1 MRISRGNHC
10 LPRCLGRFLSRPS
23 DCLPVQCRTTEKN
36 INCFFYLQKLINIL
50 RVAHYHHFR
59 TEIWSLFNKV
69 QLLFRKKSKPQGC
82 EFFINLFLK
91 SIYQRQKFQSLA
103 VLKTHGQLIIFE
115 IRKSLKKYFENFK
128 KSWDFFTNFLR
139 FFGSRSLQIRGLLF
153 IGSKLDFLWIFEN
166 SLVLKG

>member
-1 MRISRGNHC
+1 MSNHWKKHQ
-10 LPRCLGRFLSRPS
+10 LVFEP
-23 DCLPVQCRTTEKN
+23 
-36 INCFFYLQKLINIL
+36 QKLINIL

-103 VLKTHGQLIIFE
+103 VLKTHGPLIIFE
-115 IRKSLKKYFENFK
+115 IRKSLKKIFWQFK
-128 KSWDFFTNFLR
+128 KIVR
-139 FFGSRSLQIRGLLF
+139 FFHQFSEILWIEISSNPGSFSHRIKIGFYMDFWSFGRSLKPTPRYLIIATQ
-153 IGSKLDFLWIFEN
+153 
-166 SLVLKG
+166 V